1 MENIINQ
8 ILYYSK
14 FINWINLVLLY
25 MVLLTF
31 WNWVTLITNF
41 HKRANGAI
49 EHYLR
54 LLLPIPFWII
64 FLIYSV
70 NFLSP
75 INFYPIDS
83 QIEKEIIINNNT
95 KSELNVK
102 FIGLKYKTGHYLTT
116 GFENYMSEVYTLSK
130 NEKRTIT
137 FNIDTTI
144 INKII
149 VTKVDDSDNI
159 FQYGKG
165 FGVNNTKLLLF
176 GDEFDKTPN
185 KPIKIRKG
193 YYYKLILMYL
203 IAIFASWYYYFWAF
217 MKINKKKFF
226 ILSIIV
232 SAISITGLFFSIRFL
247 I

>member
-8 ILYYSK
+8 IIYYSN

-25 MVLLTF
+25 MLLLTF
-31 WNWVTLITNF
+31 WNWVTLLTNF

-75 INFYPIDS
+75 INFYS
-83 QIEKEIIINNNT
+83 SYNYIEKEIIIDNNT
-95 KSELNVK
+95 KSELNLK
-102 FIGLKYKTGHYLTT
+102 FIGLKYKTGYFLTT
-116 GFENYMSEVYTLSK
+116 GFENYLSEVYTLAK
-130 NEKRTIT
+130 NEKRTII
-137 FNIDTTI
+137 FDIDTTI
-144 INKII
+144 INKVVIA
-149 VTKVDDSDNI
+149 KVDNSDVI

-165 FGVNNTKLLLF
+165 FEVNNTKLLLF

-185 KPIKIRKG
+185 KPIVIRKG
-193 YYYKLILMYL
+193 YYYKLILIYI

-217 MKINKKKFF
+217 MKVNKKKFL
-226 ILSIIV
+226 ILSITTSV
-232 SAISITGLFFSIRFL
+232 ISLTGLFFSIRFL